1 MEERVIDL
9 SNLDAET
16 LEWKGYVKRAL
27 ESIDKKLVSIDTKMD
42 TLDECVSN
50 LRIKTAALAGT
61 ISLAVSII
69 VIVVKSLLAR

>member
-1 MEERVIDL
+1 MIDL

-42 TLDECVSN
+42 TLDECVN
-50 LRIKTAALAGT
+50 RMKLKVAT
-61 ISLAVSII
+61 IGGAVSLTVTII
-69 VIVVKSLLAR
+69 ALLVRELIAR